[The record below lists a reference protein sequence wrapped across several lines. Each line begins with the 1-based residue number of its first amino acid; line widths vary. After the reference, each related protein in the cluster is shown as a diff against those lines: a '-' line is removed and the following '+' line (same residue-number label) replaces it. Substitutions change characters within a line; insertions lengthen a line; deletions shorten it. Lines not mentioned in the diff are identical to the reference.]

1 MLPSKPVTFLVVH
14 AAAVELYFWGGAC
27 QAAVQSAV
35 LGVKWPFLLDV
46 WFRKITKTDAHM
58 PPRYEG

>member
-27 QAAVQSAV
+27 QATAQGNHQHRGYAQRRLAVCLHSE
-35 LGVKWPFLLDV
+35 LLVKWPAV
-46 WFRKITKTDAHM
+46 
-58 PPRYEG
+58 